1 VFAHVPMILGTDGKK
16 LSKRHGATAVGDYQ
30 DQGILA
36 AAMRNFLALLGWS
49 PGGDREILSDAEMVE
64 LFSLEGIQSKAAVF
78 DTAKLE
84 WMNGQYLSALPA
96 EELLPAVQR
105 ELRRLGVDPAGRDLA
120 PLIEAVKSRSRT
132 VLQMAE
138 RIAVRLDPSRAVL
151 DDKGEALIRKMGD
164 AYAANLALAT
174 AALDHLAPGDW
185 TAEPI
190 LTALK
195 TVADEHRLK
204 LGDVMQ
210 PVRVALTGSTV
221 SEPAN
226 ELLAAMDRATV
237 IAALRRAGARAGRR
251 EGPPDTAA

>member
-1 VFAHVPMILGTDGKK
+1 MILGTDGKK

-49 PGGDREILSDAEMVE
+49 PGGDREILSDAEMIE

-84 WMNGQYLSALPA
+84 WMNGQYLSALPVSD
-96 EELLPAVQR
+96 LLPAVHR
-105 ELRRLGVDPAGRDLA
+105 ELARLGVEAAGRDLE

-138 RIAVRLDPSRAVL
+138 RIAVRLDPSRAML
-151 DDKGEALIRKMGD
+151 DDKGEALIRKMGP
-164 AYAANLALAT
+164 AFAANLGFAI
-174 AALDHLAPGDW
+174 AALDRLAPGDW
-185 TAEPI
+185 QAEPI

-195 TVADEHRLK
+195 AEAEARRLK
-204 LGDVMQ
+204 LGDVIQ

-226 ELLAAMDRATV
+226 DLLAAMDRATV
-237 IAALRRAGARAGRR
+237 MTALHRARERHGHR